1 MAIVTSSPT
10 RNVDALLI
18 YVANDKADQR
28 GERYVLASGLNGALP
43 GAARHQYRDVRRHW
57 GKDNKKFVEG
67 YHVVQSFGRDE
78 LDPGDPKM
86 WQRAHDL
93 GRAVASERFPGRQT
107 TVWTQR
113 DGRTRCLHNHIVVN
127 SIETATGRSMDSSLI
142 THARLAEF
150 HDRVLADHG
159 FEQREDL
166 QDALQ
171 DAQERR
177 AKGEPSGLRR
187 RSSRKQ
193 TELKQAH
200 QYVAWE
206 AESEIADELG
216 APRSA
221 EPFSVD
227 VLRYRISE
235 LLDDPEVTDWDSLV
249 RLGAERHR
257 LRIATRGKKGVVT
270 YGLMREQADGSLAE
284 PGGTDTRRSTYLGA
298 DDYSQSAVLD
308 RIAENQSQHAVPVAA
323 EPVAAPSR
331 AHSNTPEVVIN
342 DAELEALMQA
352 TMTDDQ
358 RELLDRLNARPA
370 PSERVAA
377 AVPDDVA
384 DAPGRSAD
392 EQKPVM
398 PPQAAAEPVQETPD
412 ERPRSEREGLDDF
425 PSPEEIGR
433 MMGYPSQEEKDA
445 YWAEQDAKA
454 KETTRATELAAQAA
468 EPATPK
474 SMAAAP
480 APAVAEQI
488 YRSALRDV
496 KPGTDRHAELFP
508 LVADL
513 DERARAA
520 LLRGE
525 RIDESTVPKGV
536 GSRFLD
542 ALGDKLDSA
551 VLEQLR
557 MRDVKKQLANKHYEA
572 GKKAYDELLVLQ
584 ESAEKHGDLTGLWR
598 GKPRAKELL
607 AERKRQNRV
616 RDRLREEIAAGVYE
630 VLSPKASRETLDAI
644 AQRSAALETEEAARA
659 AQQGESGSSLR

>member
-67 YHVVQSFGRDE
+67 YHVVQSFGQDE
-78 LDPGDPKM
+78 LDPCDPLM

-93 GRAVASERFPGRQT
+93 GRALAAERFPGRQT

-113 DGRTRCLHNHIVVN
+113 DGRTGCLHNHIVVN

-171 DAQERR
+171 DAQSRRER
-177 AKGEPSGLRR
+177 GEPSGLRR
-187 RSSRKQ
+187 RSSREQ

-200 QYVAWE
+200 KYVEWE

-216 APRSA
+216 VTRSP

-235 LLDDPEVTDWDSLV
+235 LLDDPDVTDWDSLV

-257 LRIATRGKKGVVT
+257 LRIAMRGKKGVVT

-308 RIAENQSQHAVPVAA
+308 RIAENQSQPAVSAVPIAA
-323 EPVAAPSR
+323 ASP
-331 AHSNTPEVVIN
+331 AHSSTPEVVI
-342 DAELEALMQA
+342 DDVDLEARIQA
-352 TMTDDQ
+352 TMTDEQ
-358 RELLDRLNARPA
+358 REVLDRLNARPA
-370 PSERVAA
+370 PSEPVAP
-377 AVPDDVA
+377 AVPDDVPI
-384 DAPGRSAD
+384 APQQPAD
-392 EQKPVM
+392 EQQPVD
-398 PPQAAAEPVQETPD
+398 PSQAAAEPVQETPD
-412 ERPRSEREGLDDF
+412 ERPRSEREGFDF
-425 PSPEEIGR
+425 PSAEEISR
-433 MMGYPSQEEKDA
+433 MMGYVTQEEKDA

-454 KETTRATELAAQAA
+454 KETIRATELAAQAA
-468 EPATPK
+468 EPAAPK
-474 SMAAAP
+474 STAAAP
-480 APAVAEQI
+480 APAVAGQV

-496 KPGTDRHAELFP
+496 RPGSARHAELFP

-513 DERARAA
+513 DERARGA

-525 RIDESTVPKGV
+525 RIDESSVPKGI
-536 GSRFLD
+536 GPRFLD
-542 ALGDKLDSA
+542 GYGDKLDPA

-557 MRDVKKQLANKHYEA
+557 MRLAKGQLVNKHYEA
-572 GKKAYDELLVLQ
+572 GKKANDELLKMK

-616 RDRLREEIAAGVYE
+616 RDRLRSEIAAGVYE
-630 VLSPKASRETLDAI
+630 VLSPKASQETLDAI
-644 AQRSAALETEEAARA
+644 AQRSAALQTEEAARA

>member
-28 GERYVLASGLNGALP
+28 GERYLLASGLNGALP

-67 YHVVQSFGRDE
+67 YHVVQSFGQDE
-78 LDPGDPKM
+78 LDPNDPAM

-93 GRAVASERFPGRQT
+93 GRALAAERFPGRQT

-113 DGRTRCLHNHIVVN
+113 DGRTGCLHNHIVVN

-150 HDRVLADHG
+150 HDQVLAAHG

-171 DAQERR
+171 DAQSRR
-177 AKGEPSGLRR
+177 DRGEPSGLRR

-200 QYVAWE
+200 KYVEWE

-216 APRSA
+216 APRSP

-227 VLRYRISE
+227 VLRFRISE
-235 LLDDPEVTDWDSLV
+235 LLDDPDVTDWDSLV

-308 RIAENQSQHAVPVAA
+308 RIAENQSQPAVPAVPIAA
-323 EPVAAPSR
+323 ASP
-331 AHSNTPEVVIN
+331 AHSSTPEVVI
-342 DAELEALMQA
+342 DDVELEARIQA
-352 TMTDDQ
+352 TMTDEQ
-358 RELLDRLNARPA
+358 REVLDRLNARPA
-370 PSERVAA
+370 PSEPVAA
-377 AVPDDVA
+377 AVPDDVPI
-384 DAPGRSAD
+384 APQQPAD
-392 EQKPVM
+392 EQQPVE
-398 PPQAAAEPVQETPD
+398 PPQAAAEPATEAPE
-412 ERPRSEREGLDDF
+412 ERHRSEREGFDF
-425 PSPEEIGR
+425 PSAEEINR
-433 MMGYPSQEEKDA
+433 ILGYVSQEEIDA

-454 KETTRATELAAQAA
+454 KETTRAAELAAQAA
-468 EPATPK
+468 EPVAPK
-474 SMAAAP
+474 STAAAP
-480 APAVAEQI
+480 APAVAEQS

-496 KPGTDRHAELFP
+496 RPGNDRQAELLP

-520 LLRGE
+520 LLRGD
-525 RIDESTVPKGV
+525 RIDESTVPEGI
-536 GSRFLD
+536 GPRFLD
-542 ALGDKLDSA
+542 SPGDKLDPA

-557 MRDVKKQLANKHYEA
+557 MREAKKQLANKHYEA
-572 GKKAYDELLVLQ
+572 GKKANDELLVLK
-584 ESAEKHGDLTGLWR
+584 ESAEKHGDLTGLWQS
-598 GKPRAKELL
+598 KPRAKELL
-607 AERKRQNRV
+607 AERKQQNRV

-630 VLSPKASRETLDAI
+630 ILSPKASQETLDAI
-644 AQRSAALETEEAARA
+644 ARRSAQLEADEAAK
-659 AQQGESGSSLR
+659 AQQGQSGSSLR

>member
-171 DAQERR
+171 DAQDRR

-216 APRSA
+216 VTRSP

-235 LLDDPEVTDWDSLV
+235 LLDDPDVTDWDSLV

-284 PGGTDTRRSTYLGA
+284 PGDTDTRRSTYLGA
-298 DDYSQSAVLD
+298 DEYGRSAVLD
-308 RIAENQSQHAVPVAA
+308 RIAERQAQPAVPAIPTVPAAPVVA
-323 EPVAAPSR
+323 EPVAQAP
-331 AHSNTPEVVIN
+331 AAAPQEPVAPPKTTPAEPAPAEPAEKNPFAGMTVEEM
-342 DAELEALMQA
+342 DAEIER
-352 TMTDDQ
+352 Q
-358 RELLDRLNARPA
+358 REEASAKVQARMAEREREAEEKNRAFEDSMRETREQIAEWDRRATEKEVSKAAAARLA
-370 PSERVAA
+370 EEQAA
-377 AVPDDVA
+377 AVLA
-384 DAPGRSAD
+384 A
-392 EQKPVM
+392 E
-398 PPQAAAEPVQETPD
+398 QAAAV
-412 ERPRSEREGLDDF
+412 LA
-425 PSPEEIGR
+425 EE
-433 MMGYPSQEEKDA
+433 Q
-445 YWAEQDAKA
+445 
-454 KETTRATELAAQAA
+454 AAQAA
-468 EPATPK
+468 ESASTMSTP
-474 SMAAAP
+474 SAP
-480 APAVAEQI
+480 APAVAGQV

-496 KPGTDRHAELFP
+496 RPGNPRHAELFP
-508 LVADL
+508 LVAAF

-525 RIDESTVPKGV
+525 RIDESTVPKGI
-536 GSRFLD
+536 GPRFLD
-542 ALGDKLDSA
+542 GYGDKLDPA

-557 MRDVKKQLANKHYEA
+557 MRLAKGQLVNKHYEA

-584 ESAEKHGDLTGLWR
+584 ESAEKHGDLTGLWQ

-630 VLSPKASRETLDAI
+630 ELTPRASQETLDAV
-644 AQRSAALETEEAARA
+644 AQRSAQLEADEAAA
-659 AQQGESGSSLR
+659 ARRRRSGPSLG